1 MNSCYNETNIFFLL
15 QQWLIWTYYYVQ
27 SFDEDFSDCRTS
39 VVLCLSAPLLLFPYQ
54 WQRGPKIQLCH
65 LLFTTCFVGS
75 FAFFLFMTIL
85 RWNHTN
91 GWYCTVY
98 SSVKFLQWYMLANTV
113 RISQTHLLYVLFLLS
128 VNTLK
133 FRRKGFPY
141 VFYFVLFLSCK
152 YFPSLFGKVIQN
164 IIFCK
169 ILTELFLYESHFAC
183 MLLHEHLLKGQCQEN
198 FWTLFFTNQLLS
210 DTIYLTA
217 TRCLCNPAFI
227 FKVDCMHKELVDT
240 WKSEVTN
247 LVTLS
252 V

>member
-1 MNSCYNETNIFFLL
+1 MFFILYYFWVANIFHLCSVTLYKTL
-15 QQWLIWTYYYVQ
+15 QNLEEKDFRMFFILYYFWVANI
-27 SFDEDFSDCRTS
+27 FHFCS
-39 VVLCLSAPLLLFPYQ
+39 V
-54 WQRGPKIQLCH
+54 R
-65 LLFTTCFVGS
+65 
-75 FAFFLFMTIL
+75 
-85 RWNHTN
+85 
-91 GWYCTVY
+91 
-98 SSVKFLQWYMLANTV
+98 
-113 RISQTHLLYVLFLLS
+113 LYK
-128 VNTLK
+128 T
-133 FRRKGFPY
+133 
-141 VFYFVLFLSCK
+141 
-152 YFPSLFGKVIQN
+152 
-164 IIFCK
+164 IFCK
-169 ILTELFLYESHFAC
+169 ILIELFLYESHFAC

>member
-1 MNSCYNETNIFFLL
+1 MNSCYNETNIFFFIL

-27 SFDEDFSDCRTS
+27 SFDKDFSDCRTS

-65 LLFTTCFVGS
+65 LLFTTCLVGS

-98 SSVKFLQWYMLANTV
+98 SSVKFLQWYMLVNTV

-128 VNTLK
+128 VNTSK

-152 YFPSLFGKVIQN
+152 YFPSLFGNVIQNTTKFRRKGFPYVFYFVLFLSCKYFPFLFGKVIQN
-164 IIFCK
+164 N
-169 ILTELFLYESHFAC
+169 FL
-183 MLLHEHLLKGQCQEN
+183 
-198 FWTLFFTNQLLS
+198 
-210 DTIYLTA
+210 
-217 TRCLCNPAFI
+217 
-227 FKVDCMHKELVDT
+227 
-240 WKSEVTN
+240 
-247 LVTLS
+247 
-252 V
+252 